1 MSLLCSVVVL
11 LNFIKK
17 NFIIVNKMV
26 CNFGTNASHKPYLN
40 DSNSVSEDC
49 KF

>member
-17 NFIIVNKMV
+17 KKEDFIIVNKMV
-26 CNFGTNASHKPYLN
+26 CNFGSIPNKCKPQTLP
-40 DSNSVSEDC
+40 
-49 KF
+49 